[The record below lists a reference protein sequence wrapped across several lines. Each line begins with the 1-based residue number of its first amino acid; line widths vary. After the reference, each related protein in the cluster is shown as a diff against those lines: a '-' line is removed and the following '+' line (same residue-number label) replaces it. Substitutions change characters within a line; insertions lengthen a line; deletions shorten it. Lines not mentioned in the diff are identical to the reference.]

1 MMIQKKE
8 TEMKVVMVTKAQP
21 FGNEV
26 LATFTK
32 PAEAAAFAANLADP
46 AVNLVECNLVVG
58 PFGMKMVPVV

>member
-1 MMIQKKE
+1 MIQKE
-8 TEMKVVMVTKAQP
+8 TEMKVVMITKAQP

-26 LATFTK
+26 LAIFAN
-32 PAEAAAFAANLADP
+32 PADAAAFAADLADP